1 MHYQHSAQEFFMN
14 TSDNR
19 TANILFLDDNEDTRS
34 MVFTILRHKGY
45 EVTLASNAAEALEY
59 LATATPD
66 VIVSDVMMPDMDGFA
81 FLKKLRSQP
90 ATSKIPVILLT
101 ALGEAEDAVTGL
113 SLGADDYIRKPFVP
127 SELLARIRSKIERP
141 PIPSELIIKDIKT
154 GLLKPKLFG
163 DFIFKELFRSKNNG
177 AEGFLAYLALSE
189 IPILRDRLGTGAESE
204 IWKQIA
210 RMLEAGLRPPDTV
223 GWGDDGFLG
232 VLLPD
237 TSETNAF
244 SLLSSLAGNIINH
257 TFTVGNEH
265 LHLTPSFG
273 YSNFRSAQT
282 ADELN
287 DQALTALDLATQ
299 NLDLQPR
306 RYNHKMGSVA
316 KRKKSGE
323 YSSPKQW
330 FTRMREALILPW
342 QIMLTAI
349 IGGIIPYFIYAWLDS
364 ARHDITPLA
373 YLVVTVALIITACLI
388 WLEGFLAMKVAE
400 PPIQPKIPY
409 PPASAIIAAY
419 LPNEAPTIL
428 ETIDAFLRIEY
439 PAPLQIIL
447 AYNTPHEL
455 PIENKLRKIAQRDHR
470 FQLLRVVHSTSKA
483 QNVNSALTEVQGEFV
498 GIFDAD
504 HHPEPDGF
512 TRAWRW
518 LSHGNDVVQGHCMV
532 RNGGASWISR
542 LVAVEFEAIYAV
554 SHPGRALLHH
564 FGIFGGSNGFWKTN
578 LLRKTRMRGSML
590 TEDIDSSIRITM
602 AGSRIVSDPRLISR
616 ELAPTSLRALWNQRL
631 RWAQGWNQVS
641 VKHLM
646 KALLSKNLSI
656 RQKFGTLWLL
666 GWREIYPWI
675 SIQMFPI
682 ILYWIVKYGGIDRIN
697 WLIPI
702 FVMTTLFTL
711 SVAPGQAFFAF
722 KLSDPEIRKHKQWFF
737 FYLIVGAVF
746 YTEFKNVI
754 ARVAQVK
761 ELFRER
767 HWKVTPRMVPKK
779 I

>member
-1 MHYQHSAQEFFMN
+1 MN
-14 TSDNR
+14 TSGNGVG
-19 TANILFLDDNEDTRS
+19 NILFVDDNEEIRDL
-34 MVFTILRHKGY
+34 VFRVLRHQGY
-45 EVTLASNAAEALEY
+45 EVTLASSAAEALKY
-59 LATATPD
+59 LTTATPD
-66 VIVSDVMMPDMDGFA
+66 VIVSDVMMPEMDGFA
-81 FLKKLRSQP
+81 LLKNLRSQP
-90 ATSKIPVILLT
+90 ETSKIPVILLT
-101 ALGEAEDAVTGL
+101 ALGEAEDLVTGL
-113 SLGADDYIRKPFVP
+113 SLGADDYIKKPFMP

-177 AEGFLAYLALSE
+177 SEGFLAYLALSE

-204 IWKQIA
+204 IWKQLA
-210 RMLEAGLRPPDTV
+210 RILEAGLRPSDTV
-223 GWGDDGFLG
+223 GWGNEGFLG
-232 VLLPD
+232 LLLPD

-244 SLLSSLAGNIINH
+244 SLLSSLAGNIVNH
-257 TFTVGNEH
+257 TFTIGNEH
-265 LHLTPSFG
+265 LRLTPSFG
-273 YSNFRSAQT
+273 YSNFSSAQT
-282 ADELN
+282 TDELN

-299 NLDLQPR
+299 NLDLQPS
-306 RYNHKMGSVA
+306 RYNRKMGSVA
-316 KRKKSGE
+316 ERKKYEE
-323 YSSPKQW
+323 YSSLKKW
-330 FTRMREALILPW
+330 FTRMQEALILPW
-342 QIMLTAI
+342 QIMLTVI
-349 IGGIIPYFIYAWLDS
+349 IGGVIPYFIYAWFDS
-364 ARHDITPLA
+364 GGHDITPLA
-373 YLVVTVALIITACLI
+373 YLVVTAALIITACLI
-388 WLEGFLAMKVAE
+388 WIEGFFAMKVVE
-400 PPIQPKIPY
+400 PPIEPKSPY

-428 ETIDAFLRIEY
+428 ETVEAFLRIKY

-447 AYNTPHEL
+447 AYNTPQEL
-455 PIENKLRKIAQRDHR
+455 PIERKLREIAQRDHR
-470 FQLLRVVHSTSKA
+470 LQLFRVVQSTSKA

-504 HHPEPDGF
+504 HHPEPDSF

-518 LSHGNDVVQGHCMV
+518 LSHGNDVVQGHCVV
-532 RNGGASWISR
+532 RNGNASWISR

-554 SHPGRALLHH
+554 SHPGRSLLHH
-564 FGIFGGSNGFWKTN
+564 FGIFGGSNGFWKTD
-578 LLRKTRMRGSML
+578 LLRKTRMHGAML
-590 TEDIDSSIRITM
+590 TEDIDSSIRITT
-602 AGSRIVSDPRLISR
+602 AGSRIVSDPGLISR
-616 ELAPTSLRALWNQRL
+616 ELAPTSLKALWNQRL

-641 VKHLM
+641 IKHLM
-646 KALLSKNLSI
+646 NALLSKNLSM

-682 ILYWIVKYGGIDRIN
+682 ILYWVVKFGGVDRIN

-711 SVAPGQAFFAF
+711 SVAPGQVFFAY
-722 KLSDPEIRKHKQWFF
+722 KLGNPEIRRHKQWFF
-737 FYLIVGAVF
+737 FYLIVGAFF

-754 ARVAQVK
+754 SRVAQVK

-767 HWKVTPRMVPKK
+767 RWKVTPRTVQNK